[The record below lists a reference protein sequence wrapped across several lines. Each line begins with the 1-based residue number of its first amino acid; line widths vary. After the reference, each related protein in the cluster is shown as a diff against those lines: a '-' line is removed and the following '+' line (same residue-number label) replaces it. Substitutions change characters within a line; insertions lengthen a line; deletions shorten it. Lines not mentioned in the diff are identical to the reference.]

1 MFLTC
6 HYKPKTA
13 RLKLVT
19 GSAETRTVEL
29 LLFIWI
35 LLYQN
40 SLIKLLLLIIMIIIE
55 LLSYLVPDVEISPCL
70 DQQFDTVRETMP
82 RHLMQRSVSIL

>member
-1 MFLTC
+1 
-6 HYKPKTA
+6 
-13 RLKLVT
+13 
-19 GSAETRTVEL
+19 
-29 LLFIWI
+29 
-35 LLYQN
+35 
-40 SLIKLLLLIIMIIIE
+40 MIIIE